1 MTDYVSKLMTV
12 SFSDPD
18 LSSKMGSSFRVDA
31 LLISNLDFWEYTTL
45 GENKVARVGLGMT
58 LVEANTGA
66 VIWSARHDV
75 QEKYRWWRPELVK
88 VAKKMVGQMIDKMP
102 H

>member
-1 MTDYVSKLMTV
+1 VTGYVSKLVTV

-18 LSSKMGSSFRVDA
+18 LSSKMGSSLRVDA

-45 GENKVARVGLGMT
+45 GENKLARVGMGMT
-58 LVEANTGA
+58 LVEASTGA
-66 VIWSARHDV
+66 VIWNARHEV

-88 VAKKMVGQMIDKMP
+88 VAKKMVDQMIDKMP